1 MESST
6 YYEKNKERILQLQR
20 ERRQI
25 DDVKQKQREYAREYY
40 VYQDNKNRIKQKYKE
55 KVISSK
61 NNECIRIEKKDVII
75 YF

>member
-6 YYEKNKERILQLQR
+6 YYEKNKERILQSQR

-25 DDVKQKQREYAREYY
+25 DDVKQKPREYAREY
-40 VYQDNKNRIKQKYKE
+40 YQDNKNRIKQKYKE

>member
-1 MESST
+1 MESSS

-25 DDVKQKQREYAREYY
+25 DDVKQKQREYAREY
-40 VYQDNKNRIKQKYKE
+40 YQDNKNRIKQKYKE

>member
-40 VYQDNKNRIKQKYKE
+40 QDNKNRIKQKYKE